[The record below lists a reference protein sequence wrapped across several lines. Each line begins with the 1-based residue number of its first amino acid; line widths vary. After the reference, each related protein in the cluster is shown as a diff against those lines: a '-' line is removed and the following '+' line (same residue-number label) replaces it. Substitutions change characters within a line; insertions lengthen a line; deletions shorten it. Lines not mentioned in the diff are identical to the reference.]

1 MPARAD
7 ASVLALA
14 LALALALVLGA
25 VALLAHGG
33 ARGPRAL
40 LAGSKQDTGLL
51 AEAPFCVPDAFP
63 RERMPP
69 TRLLRSP
76 APLGAS
82 AGTCFPGA
90 WEQASYNCHHATWL
104 NQVLSD

>member
-7 ASVLALA
+7 ASV

-40 LAGSKQDTGLL
+40 LAGSKQDSDTGVL

-69 TRLLRSP
+69 TRLLSSP

-90 WEQASYNCHHATWL
+90 WEQGASYK
-104 NQVLSD
+104 VLVIVIVIMQPG